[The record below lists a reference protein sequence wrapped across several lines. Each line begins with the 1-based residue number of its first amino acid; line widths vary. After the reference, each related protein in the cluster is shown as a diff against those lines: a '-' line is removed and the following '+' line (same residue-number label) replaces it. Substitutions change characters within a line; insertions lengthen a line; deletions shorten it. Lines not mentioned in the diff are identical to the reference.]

1 MLPYAQV
8 NTEPAHPRVI
18 VHVDLDYFF
27 AQCEERERPDL
38 KDKPVVV
45 CVFSGRTA
53 DSGAVSTANY
63 LARKLGVKSGIP
75 IAFAKRMLKE
85 HNASFLPVNHE
96 LYRSISDRIMGILR
110 NHADRIQQAGIDEAY
125 LDITE
130 RTGTDYSRA
139 TQIGKEI
146 KTQILEHEKLT
157 CSVGIGQNKIVA
169 KMAADVGKPD
179 ALTVVKPEETKSFL
193 SPMHVEKLF
202 GVGKKTVVR
211 MDELGIKTVEDLA
224 NYNSDKLVSI
234 FGKALGTYF
243 HNAANGIDDEPVEER
258 EGREQISKITT
269 LKENSRD
276 LELIFPEID
285 RLSEQ
290 VHTKLSGDLNYYSVG
305 VIAVMEDLTMH
316 SKSKTLEAPSQ
327 NLETLKNN
335 SKELFKQLLSENA
348 SLSVRRVGVRISSL
362 ERAAPQ
368 KSLGEFLSERT
379 ADHE

>member
-1 MLPYAQV
+1 MLPYAPV
-8 NTEPAHPRVI
+8 NTDPAQPRVI

-45 CVFSGRTA
+45 CVFSGRTS

-75 IAFAKRMLKE
+75 IAFAKRLLKE
-85 HNASFLPVNHE
+85 QNASFLPVNHE
-96 LYRSISDRIMGILR
+96 FYRSISERIIGILR
-110 NHADRIQQAGIDEAY
+110 NHADRFQQAGIDEAY
-125 LDITE
+125 LDITA

-139 TQIGKEI
+139 MQIGKEI
-146 KTQILEHEKLT
+146 KTQVLEYEKLT

-169 KMAADVGKPD
+169 KMAAEVEKPN
-179 ALTVVKPEETKSFL
+179 ALTVIKPDETKSFL
-193 SPMHVEKLF
+193 FPMRVEKLF
-202 GVGKKTVVR
+202 GVGTKTAVR
-211 MDELGIKTVEDLA
+211 MDRLGIKTIEDLA
-224 NYNSDKLVSI
+224 NYNSDKIVSI

-243 HNAANGIDDEPVEER
+243 HNAANGVDDEPVEER

-269 LKENSRD
+269 LMENSRD
-276 LELIFPEID
+276 LELIFPEIE
-285 RLSEQ
+285 RLSGQ
-290 VHTKLSGDLNYYSVG
+290 VHTKLSGDQNYNSVG

-327 NLETLKNN
+327 DLETLKNN
-335 SKELFKQLLSENA
+335 SKELFKRLLSENA

-362 ERAAPQ
+362 GRAPPQ
-368 KSLGEFLSERT
+368 KSLGEFL
-379 ADHE
+379 